1 MIVFERPGPVNTDR
15 LIELAVN
22 SSVNCN
28 YIVVASITGDSA
40 LKVAKLVRDKKVVS
54 VTCPQGMYWE
64 VNKMDSGPF
73 SDVPELREIRD
84 SWMEKG
90 YQRVP
95 MDTDKDKIKAL
106 CDYNVTIVKGTIPF
120 FGPSFSMR
128 LHINHTNSLDIVA
141 KTLEMISTGTLVCLE
156 TVLMA
161 VDASAIPEG
170 EEVLALAGT
179 ERGLDTA
186 WIIRSCCS
194 ANLFH
199 PEKGARLVELLAKP
213 GISCQPDIMIEYLR

>member
-1 MIVFERPGPVNTDR
+1 
-15 LIELAVN
+15 
-22 SSVNCN
+22 
-28 YIVVASITGDSA
+28 
-40 LKVAKLVRDKKVVS
+40 
-54 VTCPQGMYWE
+54 
-64 VNKMDSGPF
+64 MDSGPF

-84 SWMEKG
+84 CWMEKG

-95 MDTDKDKIKAL
+95 MDTDKDNLKEL
-106 CDYNVTIVKGTIPF
+106 NDYNVTIVKGTIPF

-141 KTLEMISTGTLVCLE
+141 KTLELISTGTLVCLE

-186 WIIRSCCS
+186 WLIRSCCS

-213 GISCQPDIMIEYLR
+213 GISCQPDIMIDYLR

>member
-1 MIVFERPGPVNTDR
+1 LIVFERPGPVNTDR